1 MKLNTRQQD
10 GATLRQ
16 HLEIVYKRT
25 KVKPNELIQ
34 PQIANSVK
42 YLLRLYSDLAQGRQT
57 GMGANPLSAIEIQA
71 WLNLTDRKLSNWE
84 LNTLRAMDR
93 AFING

>member
-1 MKLNTRQQD
+1 MKLNAKQQD

-16 HLEIVYKRT
+16 HLEAVYKRT
-25 KVKPNELIQ
+25 KVKPEELIQ
-34 PQIANSVK
+34 PALPNSVK
-42 YLLRLYSDLAQGRQT
+42 YLLRLFADLSHGRQN
-57 GMGANPLSAIEIQA
+57 GMGANSITCLELQA

-84 LNTLRAMDR
+84 INTLRAMDR